1 MVLIDSICNV
11 YGNVS
16 FIHNSAVICGGAVV
30 LNNSD
35 ICVYG
40 NALFMNNTATVS
52 IPNANKFSSNFVGGG
67 TLCCAGSK
75 LHFEGYVLFQFNV
88 AAIRPVYD
96 TYNSLLAHGGAIIGG
111 LLLSSI
117 KIMLTVVEEVPL
129 MEKTIQQL
137 IVMDCNM
144 VVHGGAIFIISSDI
158 LKNYGSFVCTKF
170 CS

>member
-67 TLCCAGSK
+67 ALCCASSK

-96 TYNSLLAHGGAIIGG
+96 TYNSLLAHGEAISAYYG
-111 LLLSSI
+111 SI
-117 KIMLTVVEEVPL
+117 LVFENTSNIFFVENNSTHL
-129 MEKTIQQL
+129 
-137 IVMDCNM
+137 
-144 VVHGGAIFIISSDI
+144 GGAMSISTSDLTINRGSTSIFY
-158 LKNYGSFVCTKF
+158 KNYAYSCGGGACR
-170 CS
+170 